1 MAVTDSTLA
10 LKSLGVSAYTVP
22 CSSPEADG
30 TYAWDATTMV
40 LVQATAG
47 EWTGI
52 GWTYAPAACAT
63 LVKELLEPAIVGLNC
78 FDVPAAAEAMAR
90 TVRNASRPGMAGYAV
105 SAVDCALWDLKARI
119 LGVSLHRLFGA
130 AREQVDVY
138 GSGGFTT
145 YSEEQLRTQ
154 LEGWAGHQRIPRV
167 KIKIGEDRGANTTR
181 DLARIRQARETIGPG
196 VQLFVDAN
204 GAYTAKQ
211 AIRVFEASDGQDV
224 SWFEEPVSSDHLEGL
239 RQVRR
244 SITADVAAGE
254 YGTTL
259 FYFRQMCEAGAVD
272 CLQVDVSRCGGY
284 TEWFR
289 ASAVAAAHGLEVSGH
304 CAPNLTVPAAASS
317 VNFRHL
323 EWFHDHVRIEDMFF
337 DGTGDPHGG
346 SVRPGEDRPGNGLTF
361 RAQDAEK
368 YRIQA

>member
-1 MAVTDSTLA
+1 MAVTDSTLQ
-10 LKSLGVSAYTVP
+10 LKSLDVSAYTVP
-22 CSSPEADG
+22 TTTPEADG

-52 GWTYAPAACAT
+52 GWTYAPAACAA
-63 LVKELLEPAIVGLNC
+63 LIREILEPAVDGLNC

-90 TVRNASRPGMAGYAV
+90 TVRNASRPGLAGYAI

-119 LGVSLHRLFGA
+119 LGLPLQHLFGA
-130 AREQVDVY
+130 ARAVVDVY

-145 YSEEQLRTQ
+145 YSEERLRTQ
-154 LEGWAGHQRIPRV
+154 LEGWAGHQQIPRV
-167 KIKIGEDRGANTTR
+167 KIKIGEDRGTNTVR
-181 DLARIRQARETIGPG
+181 DLARIRQARETIGSG
-196 VQLFVDAN
+196 VELFVDAN
-204 GAYTAKQ
+204 GGYTAKQ
-211 AIRVFEASDGQDV
+211 AVRVFEACAEQEV
-224 SWFEEPVSSDHLEGL
+224 VWFEEPVSSDHLEGL

-244 SITADVAAGE
+244 SINADVAAGE

-259 FYFRQMCEAGAVD
+259 FYFRRMCEAGAVD
-272 CLQVDVSRCGGY
+272 CLQVDASRCGGF

-289 ASAVAAAHGLEVSGH
+289 AAAVAAAHGLEVSGH
-304 CAPNLTVPAAASS
+304 CAPNLTVPAAAGTL
-317 VNFRHL
+317 NFRHL
-323 EWFHDHVRIEDMFF
+323 EWFHDHVRIEEMFF
-337 DGTGDPHGG
+337 DGTGDPAGG

-361 RAQDAEK
+361 RAQDADK